1 MKNKIREK
9 IIASVMLSAFA
20 VTNLSSTAFALD
32 GMYGGFDDASSR
44 PTIRSTESSPL
55 DLGSSVK
62 ISNADSVVN
71 LSLRDA
77 DIKQVLRMF
86 ADQAGMNIIFSP
98 NLEESTVTM
107 DLVDIPLSEA
117 LNLVVATNDLF
128 YDIQANTLII
138 SKKDEAISMARKGMT
153 LIPVKYVNASAIAS
167 FLNTNVFNKNGI
179 NPGLSTK
186 PVVTTNPATNE
197 LIVMGTA
204 NDADMARKIVAQFD
218 VKPQITTFKVNHTT
232 PGEMADMICNSLL
245 PSTASNGASSS
256 DGGSSSSSSSSSA
269 TSTTSSSS
277 SSSSSSAGTPAGF
290 AAGVPTGF
298 ASDDSGDGGDGG
310 DSSGGGGS
318 SAGISVGGGRLVC
331 SIDASGPSGDGME
344 GLSLKNLAVS
354 YFPTLGTIQIIGG
367 SPTQIEMIKDYIL
380 ANDKKTP
387 QAYLEVQIISLS
399 ETGSKTFDNTW
410 QFLSKNFSFNAGGG
424 QGFSTNSMY
433 PVFFAGHGYYYR
445 GEWDE
450 SKNDY
455 KTTGRI
461 NKWSTSP
468 QLVYSV
474 NYLVENQ
481 KGRVLANPRIMITS
495 GQKSTIDLT
504 SDYVSKVTT
513 QYLDNGSTAGSSQVQ
528 KEYEINNDNGI
539 KVEIT
544 PFISPDG
551 YVTLDIKPKY
561 ATIASQITTPSEVKN
576 ERDIAATLL
585 QRRNLDLKGIR
596 IKDGETLVVGGMIQE
611 TETKNVS
618 KIPFLGDLP
627 VVGIF
632 FRSTTTGK
640 TKEEMVMMITPQI
653 VVDTEDAV
661 SDDTSL

>member
-1 MKNKIREK
+1 MKNRIREK

-20 VTNLSSTAFALD
+20 VTNLSSAAFALD
-32 GMYGGFDDASSR
+32 GIYGGYGDALSR
-44 PTIRSTESSPL
+44 PQIRSTESAPM
-55 DLGSSVK
+55 DLSSNVK
-62 ISNADSVVN
+62 IANADSIVN

-107 DLVDIPLSEA
+107 DLVNIPLSEA
-117 LNLVVATNDLF
+117 LNLVVTTNDLF
-128 YDIQANTLII
+128 YDIEANTLII
-138 SKKDEAISMARKGMT
+138 SKKDEALSMAKKGMT
-153 LIPVKYVNASAIAS
+153 LIPVKYVNATAIAS
-167 FLNTNVFNKNGI
+167 FLNTNIFNKNGI

-204 NDADMARKIVAQFD
+204 NDADMARKVVAQFD
-218 VKPQITTFKVNHTT
+218 IKPQITTFKVNHTT
-232 PGEMADMICNSLL
+232 PAEMANMICSSLL
-245 PSTASNGASSS
+245 PSTASNGSS
-256 DGGSSSSSSSSSA
+256 D
-269 TSTTSSSS
+269 
-277 SSSSSSAGTPAGF
+277 SSSSSAGSSSSSASGSSGTPVGF

-298 ASDDSGDGGDGG
+298 ASDDSDSSDDSG
-310 DSSGGGGS
+310 DSSDS
-318 SAGISVGGGRLVC
+318 SSDSSSSSNGISVGGGKLVC
-331 SIDASGPSGDGME
+331 SVDGSAPSGDGMA
-344 GLSLKNLAVS
+344 GLSLKTLSVS
-354 YFPTLGTIQIIGG
+354 YFPTLGTIQVIGG
-367 SPTQIEMIKDYIL
+367 SPTQLEMIRDYIL

-399 ETGSKTFDNTW
+399 ESGSKTFDNTW
-410 QFLSKNFSFNAGGG
+410 MFMSKNFSFNAGGG
-424 QGFSTNSMY
+424 KGFSTASKY
-433 PVFFAGHGYYYR
+433 PVFFSGHGYDIV
-445 GEWDE
+445 GDWDE
-450 SKNDY
+450 DKGEY
-455 KTTGRI
+455 KKEGEI
-461 NKWSTSP
+461 VKWGGSP
-468 QLVYSV
+468 QLVYAV
-474 NYLVENQ
+474 NYLVENE

-504 SDYVSKVTT
+504 SDYVSKVTS
-513 QYLDNGSTAGSSQVQ
+513 QYLDNGSASGSSQAQ
-528 KEYEINNDNGI
+528 KEYTINNDNGI

-551 YVTLDIKPKY
+551 YVTLDLKPQY
-561 ATIASQITTPSEVKN
+561 ATISAQLTTPGEVDG

-596 IKDGETLVVGGMIQE
+596 IKDGETMVVGGMIQE

-627 VVGIF
+627 VIGMF
-632 FRSTTTGK
+632 FRSTTTGRK
-640 TKEEMVMMITPQI
+640 KEEMVMMITPQI
-653 VVDTEDAV
+653 IVDTEDAV

>member
-1 MKNKIREK
+1 MKNRIREK

-20 VTNLSSTAFALD
+20 VTNLSTAAFALD
-32 GMYGGFDDASSR
+32 GIYGGFDDASSR
-44 PTIRSTESSPL
+44 PLIRSTESAPM
-55 DLGSSVK
+55 DLGSSLK
-62 ISNADSVVN
+62 IANADSVVN

-98 NLEESTVTM
+98 NLEDSTVTM
-107 DLVDIPLSEA
+107 DLVNIPLADA
-117 LNLVVATNDLF
+117 LNLVITTNDLF
-128 YDIQANTLII
+128 YDIEANTLII
-138 SKKDEAISMARKGMT
+138 SKKDEAMSMAKKGMT
-153 LIPVKYVNASAIAS
+153 LIPVKYVSATAIAS
-167 FLNTNVFNKNGI
+167 FLNTNIFNKNGI

-218 VKPQITTFKVNHTT
+218 IKPQITTFKVNHTT
-232 PGEMADMICNSLL
+232 PAEMANMICSSLL
-245 PSTASNGASSS
+245 PSTASNGASDSGSS
-256 DGGSSSSSSSSSA
+256 SAGSSSSSASGSS
-269 TSTTSSSS
+269 
-277 SSSSSSAGTPAGF
+277 GTPAGF

-298 ASDDSGDGGDGG
+298 ASDDSSDSSDDSG
-310 DSSGGGGS
+310 DSSDS
-318 SAGISVGGGRLVC
+318 SSDSSSSSSNGISVGGGKLVC
-331 SIDASGPSGDGME
+331 SVDASAPSGDGMA
-344 GLSLKNLAVS
+344 GLALKTLSVS
-354 YFPTLGTIQIIGG
+354 YFPTLGTIQVIGG
-367 SPTQIEMIKDYIL
+367 SPTQLEMIRDYIL

-399 ETGSKTFDNTW
+399 ESGSKTFDNTW
-410 QFLSKNFSFNAGGG
+410 MFMSKNFSFNAGGG
-424 QGFSTNSMY
+424 KGFATPSKY
-433 PVFFAGHGYYYR
+433 PVFFSGHGYDIL
-445 GEWDE
+445 GDWDE
-450 SKNDY
+450 DKGEY
-455 KTTGRI
+455 KKEGEI
-461 NKWSTSP
+461 VKWSGSP
-468 QLVYSV
+468 QLVYAV
-474 NYLVENQ
+474 NYLVENE

-504 SDYVSKVTT
+504 SDYVSKVTA
-513 QYLDNGSTAGSSQVQ
+513 QYLDNGSSSGSSQVQ

-551 YVTLDIKPKY
+551 YVTLDLKPQY
-561 ATIASQITTPSEVKN
+561 ATIASQITTPGEVDG

-611 TETKNVS
+611 TETKSVS

-627 VVGIF
+627 VIGMF
-632 FRSTTTGK
+632 FRSTTTGRR
-640 TKEEMVMMITPQI
+640 KEEMVMMITPQI
-653 VVDTEDAV
+653 IVDTEDAV

>member
-1 MKNKIREK
+1 MKNRIREK

-20 VTNLSSTAFALD
+20 VTNLSSAAFALD
-32 GMYGGFDDASSR
+32 GIYGGFDDASSR
-44 PTIRSTESSPL
+44 PLIRSTESAPM
-55 DLGSSVK
+55 DLSSSVR
-62 ISNADSVVN
+62 IANADSIVN

-98 NLEESTVTM
+98 NLENSTVTM
-107 DLVDIPLSEA
+107 DLVNIPLSEA
-117 LNLVVATNDLF
+117 LNLVVTTNDLF
-128 YDIQANTLII
+128 YDIEANTLII
-138 SKKDEAISMARKGMT
+138 SKKDEALSMAKKGMT
-153 LIPVKYVNASAIAS
+153 LIPVKYVNATAIAS
-167 FLNTNVFNKNGI
+167 FLNTNIFNKNGI

-204 NDADMARKIVAQFD
+204 NDAEMARKVVAQFD
-218 VKPQITTFKVNHTT
+218 IKPQITTFKVNHTT
-232 PGEMADMICNSLL
+232 PAEMANMICSSLL
-245 PSTASNGASSS
+245 PSTASNGSSDSGSSS
-256 DGGSSSSSSSSSA
+256 GSSSSSSA
-269 TSTTSSSS
+269 SSSS
-277 SSSSSSAGTPAGF
+277 SGTPAGF

-298 ASDDSGDGGDGG
+298 ASDDSSDSSDSGDSG
-310 DSSGGGGS
+310 DSSS
-318 SAGISVGGGRLVC
+318 SSSSSSSGGISVGGGKLVC
-331 SIDASGPSGDGME
+331 SVDGSAPSGDGMA
-344 GLSLKNLAVS
+344 GLSLKTLSVS
-354 YFPTLGTIQIIGG
+354 YFPTLGTIQVIGG
-367 SPTQIEMIKDYIL
+367 SPTQLGMIRDYIL

-387 QAYLEVQIISLS
+387 QAYLEVQIIALS
-399 ETGSKTFDNTW
+399 ESGSKTFDNTW

-424 QGFSTNSMY
+424 QGFSTSSMY

-445 GEWDE
+445 GDWDE
-450 SKNDY
+450 DKNEY
-455 KTTGRI
+455 ETTGKVS
-461 NKWSTSP
+461 KWSTSP

-474 NYLVENQ
+474 NYLVENE

-504 SDYVSKVTT
+504 SDYVAKVTS
-513 QYLDNGSTAGSSQVQ
+513 QYLDNGSSSGSAQAQ

-551 YVTLDIKPKY
+551 YVTLDIKPQY
-561 ATIASQITTPSEVKN
+561 ATIASQLTTLSETG

-596 IKDGETLVVGGMIQE
+596 IKDGETMVVGGMIQE

-627 VVGIF
+627 VVGMF
-632 FRSTTTGK
+632 FRSTTTGRK
-640 TKEEMVMMITPQI
+640 KEEMVMMITPQI
-653 VVDTEDAV
+653 IVDTEDAV

>member
-1 MKNKIREK
+1 MKSKIREK

-20 VTNLSSTAFALD
+20 VTNLSSAAFALD

-44 PTIRSTESSPL
+44 PTIRTTESSPL
-55 DLGSSVK
+55 DLGSSVR
-62 ISNADSVVN
+62 IANADSIVN

-107 DLVDIPLSEA
+107 DLVNIPLSEA
-117 LNLVVATNDLF
+117 LNLVVTTNDLF

-167 FLNTNVFNKNGI
+167 FLNANVFNKNGI

-232 PGEMADMICNSLL
+232 PAEMANMICNALL

-256 DGGSSSSSSSSSA
+256 SAGSSS
-269 TSTTSSSS
+269 
-277 SSSSSSAGTPAGF
+277 GTPAGF
-290 AAGVPTGF
+290 AAGIPTGF
-298 ASDDSGDGGDGG
+298 ASDDSSDSSDSGDSG
-310 DSSGGGGS
+310 DSSGDSSSSSGS
-318 SAGISVGGGRLVC
+318 SSGISVGGGRLVC
-331 SIDASGPSGDGME
+331 SIDAAGPSGDGME
-344 GLSLKNLAVS
+344 GLSLKNLSVS
-354 YFPTLGTIQIIGG
+354 YFPTLGTIQVIGG
-367 SPTQIEMIKDYIL
+367 SPTQIDMIKDYIL

-450 SKNDY
+450 EKNEY
-455 KTTGRI
+455 KTTGKVS
-461 NKWSTSP
+461 KWSTSP

-504 SDYVSKVTT
+504 SDYISKVTT
-513 QYLDNGSTAGSSQVQ
+513 QYLDNGSTTGSQVQ

-551 YVTLDIKPKY
+551 YVTLDLKPNY
-561 ATIASQITTPSEVKN
+561 ATIASQVTTPSEVEG

-585 QRRNLDLKGIR
+585 QRRNLNLKGIR

-627 VVGIF
+627 VVGMF

-653 VVDTEDAV
+653 IVDTEDAV
-661 SDDTSL
+661 SDDISL

>member
-1 MKNKIREK
+1 MKNRIREK

-20 VTNLSSTAFALD
+20 VTNLSSAAFALD
-32 GMYGGFDDASSR
+32 GIYGGFDDASSR
-44 PTIRSTESSPL
+44 PLIRSTESAPM
-55 DLGSSVK
+55 DLSSSVR
-62 ISNADSVVN
+62 IANADSIVN

-98 NLEESTVTM
+98 NLENSTVTM
-107 DLVDIPLSEA
+107 DLVNIPLSEA
-117 LNLVVATNDLF
+117 LNLVVTTNDLF
-128 YDIQANTLII
+128 YDIEANTLII
-138 SKKDEAISMARKGMT
+138 SKKDEALSMAKKGMT
-153 LIPVKYVNASAIAS
+153 LIPVKYVNATAIAS
-167 FLNTNVFNKNGI
+167 FLNTNIFNKNGI

-204 NDADMARKIVAQFD
+204 NDAEMARKVVAQFD
-218 VKPQITTFKVNHTT
+218 IKPQITTFKVNHTT
-232 PGEMADMICNSLL
+232 PAEMANMICSSLL
-245 PSTASNGASSS
+245 PSTASNGSS
-256 DGGSSSSSSSSSA
+256 DSSSSSA
-269 TSTTSSSS
+269 SSSS
-277 SSSSSSAGTPAGF
+277 SGTPAGF

-298 ASDDSGDGGDGG
+298 ASDDSSDSSDSGDSG
-310 DSSGGGGS
+310 DSSS
-318 SAGISVGGGRLVC
+318 SSSSSSSGGISVGGGKLVC
-331 SIDASGPSGDGME
+331 SVDGSAPSGDGMA
-344 GLSLKNLAVS
+344 GLSLKTLSVS
-354 YFPTLGTIQIIGG
+354 YFPTLGTIQVIGG
-367 SPTQIEMIKDYIL
+367 SPTQLGMIRDYIL

-387 QAYLEVQIISLS
+387 QAYLEVQIIALS
-399 ETGSKTFDNTW
+399 ESGSKTFDNTW

-424 QGFSTNSMY
+424 QGFSTSSMY

-445 GEWDE
+445 GDWDE
-450 SKNDY
+450 DKNEY
-455 KTTGRI
+455 ETTGKVS
-461 NKWSTSP
+461 KWSTSP

-474 NYLVENQ
+474 NYLVENE

-504 SDYVSKVTT
+504 SDYVAKVTS
-513 QYLDNGSTAGSSQVQ
+513 QYLDNGSSSGSAQAQ

-551 YVTLDIKPKY
+551 YVTLDLKPNY
-561 ATIASQITTPSEVKN
+561 ATIASQVTTPSEVEG

-585 QRRNLDLKGIR
+585 QRRNLNLKGIR

-627 VVGIF
+627 VVGMF

-653 VVDTEDAV
+653 IVDTEDAV
-661 SDDTSL
+661 SDDISL